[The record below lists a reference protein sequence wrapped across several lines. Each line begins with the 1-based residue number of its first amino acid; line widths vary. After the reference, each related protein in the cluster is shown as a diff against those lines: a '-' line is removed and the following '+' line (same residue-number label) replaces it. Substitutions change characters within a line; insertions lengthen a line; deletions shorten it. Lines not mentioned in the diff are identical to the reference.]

1 MTYSPHALIEHQ
13 FLRGNDDTVASANE
27 RSLLRLIWRHPGLSR
42 SELTGLSDLTQ
53 QSVHRIIDALAE
65 RGLVVLGEPKPGLGS
80 GQPSPMLQLN
90 GGYAYA
96 CGLSVTTDVIDIC
109 IIDFSGKTLAESSI
123 LLWDRGMQKSL
134 ALVVEEL
141 AVHQSR
147 LGLSPDRLFGVGF
160 GIAGVH
166 QGGTRYNASLPLH
179 EWSLIELGPI
189 LFDLF
194 KKPVWTMNGA
204 KVGAIAEI
212 MFGVGR
218 HIKDL
223 AYLSFNYGFGG
234 GLVSNGE
241 LLLGGHG
248 NAGEFSQMYDAEEN
262 LRRPALQY
270 LMERLQRNKVNVPSI
285 SYLRKNF
292 DRDWHGV
299 KDWVDEVTP
308 AYNRLVNAI
317 WGVYDPNAIVFGGQ
331 IPPDLAQML
340 VDRTEFFGRPRYG
353 ASRPNPKLIISEI
366 GSDAASM
373 GAAIMP
379 FSRMFY

>member
-1 MTYSPHALIEHQ
+1 MTYSPGTLIEQH
-13 FLRGNDDTVASANE
+13 FLRTNDDAVASSNE

-53 QSVHRIIDALAE
+53 QSVHRILDTLAE
-65 RGLVVLGEPKPGLGS
+65 RGIVLLGEPKPGLGS

-90 GGYAYA
+90 GGYAYS
-96 CGLSVTTDVIDIC
+96 CGLSVTTDVIDMC
-109 IIDFSGKTLAESSI
+109 IVDFSGKTLAESSI
-123 LLWDRGMQKSL
+123 LLWDRGMRKSL
-134 ALVVEEL
+134 DLVREEL
-141 AVHQSR
+141 AGHQQR
-147 LGLSPDRLFGVGF
+147 LGLSQDRLFGIGF

-166 QGGTRYNASLPLH
+166 LGGTSYNASLPLH

-189 LFDLF
+189 LYELF
-194 KKPVWTMNGA
+194 GKPVWTMNGA

-218 HIKDL
+218 HIKNL

-234 GLVSNGE
+234 GLISNGE

-248 NAGEFSQMYDAEEN
+248 NAGEFSQMYDHEEN

-292 DRDWHGV
+292 DPDWQGV
-299 KDWVDEVTP
+299 QEWVDEVTP

-317 WGVYDPNAIVFGGQ
+317 WAVYDPQAIVFGGQ

-353 ASRPNPKLIISEI
+353 VSRPNPKLIISEI

-373 GAAIMP
+373 GAAMMP
-379 FSRMFY
+379 LSQNFF